1 MLHAKK
7 GIEGND
13 MKKCNVIVTSLLSAS
28 VLFTGFGLEGNAQ
41 AQDVFPSMNDERVME
56 EIEEMKAEG
65 VTSEQIKEL
74 HEMSKKEYDSVST
87 EAKAEAIFKESQK
100 DIDQYIKDGVVSP
113 MELVNSNN
121 TKVFYH
127 KK

>member
-1 MLHAKK
+1 
-7 GIEGND
+7 
-13 MKKCNVIVTSLLSAS
+13 
-28 VLFTGFGLEGNAQ
+28 
-41 AQDVFPSMNDERVME
+41 MNDERVME